1 MSICGGTNKSE
12 GPGIYI
18 DSVIKGGDVHRQGIM
33 QPGDELVSVN
43 GHLLQGLTHERAMK
57 ILTRLKL
64 RQVKQVRGT
73 WFKVPFY
80 IIIVENFTR
89 NRINLTKII

>member
-43 GHLLQGLTHERAMK
+43 GHVLQGLTHERAMK

-64 RQVKQVRGT
+64 RQVKQVRLRNKQLRLKNSDFSST
-73 WFKVPFY
+73 T
-80 IIIVENFTR
+80 TR
-89 NRINLTKII
+89 S